1 MEMEVSVDDKEIKY
15 TFWHQEDTL
24 NRTELIES
32 SRMKKKTFRQAIV
45 CSFNGWFEIV
55 LTVII

>member
-24 NRTELIES
+24 NRTELIKS
-32 SRMKKKTFRQAIV
+32 SRMKKKTFRQAIG
-45 CSFNGWFEIV
+45 CSFNG
-55 LTVII
+55 

>member
-24 NRTELIES
+24 NRTELIKS
-32 SRMKKKTFRQAIV
+32 SRMKKKLSGRP
-45 CSFNGWFEIV
+45 SFV
-55 LTVII
+55 ALTVDLK